1 MIQRNDYFAS
11 AYVNHYTNFNKS
23 STDLSS
29 WAYLVAKFQPANVS
43 LAAINDTKYI
53 SMGDFITLESGSM
66 DRKNISEVDLFA
78 AQNYC
83 PHKSRHRFTKCSHNF
98 WHVVSIGNS
107 RNSSQQKNSL
117 FAIPHAF
124 VNSEGNVFNRHG
136 YYIHGGC
143 SDFSWATW
151 DFSYEFSPAFNE
163 TTNITVF
170 HEPIVN
176 LVQPYENNFCH
187 EIFDVYSYFVSVQPF
202 ISMYPKAPV
211 LLRSKL
217 EHIKMLPLLRA
228 LGIDYDNL
236 QIQTVPSWDTNNA
249 RTLVYSPLVIVPL
262 STKCG
267 VIEKR
272 VVPQFRAAIASLLV
286 DFNISKGSD
295 TYQITKMDMKN
306 QIFKKGSILIYDRLT
321 DNARHLIG
329 GSDVISRLRDMYS
342 PAAAAAAA
350 ATTTGIG
357 KDTKKLLRPHREVH
371 RFIGNE
377 SLSTTLE
384 LFHDCACFIAAH
396 GAGMTNMIFLR
407 ENTSIIEIRPINYQ
421 VQVFQDISATM
432 NFKHVVFIAGKGRQH
447 GKIPLNV
454 QQFVDYAVE
463 LIDRIDI

>member
-1 MIQRNDYFAS
+1 MIQQNGFPS
-11 AYVNHYTNFNKS
+11 NNYVHVKNS
-23 STDLSS
+23 STDSSS
-29 WAYLVAKFQPANVS
+29 WAYFAAKFQPANAS
-43 LAAINDTKYI
+43 LAAFNDTKYI
-53 SMGDFITLESGSM
+53 SMGDFITLESGSI
-66 DRKNISEVDLFA
+66 DRKNISEIDLFA

-83 PHKSRHRFTKCSHNF
+83 PLKKSRHRFTKCMHNF
-98 WHVVSIGNS
+98 WHVAPAGQS
-107 RNSSQQKNSL
+107 RNSTQQKHSL

-151 DFSYEFSPAFNE
+151 DFSYKFSPTFNE

-170 HEPIVN
+170 NEPIVN

-187 EIFDVYSYFVSVQPF
+187 EIFDVYSYFVSIEPF
-202 ISMYPKAPV
+202 ISMYPLAPV

-217 EHIKMLPLLRA
+217 EHVKMLPLLRA

-236 QIQTVPSWDTNNA
+236 RIRTVPSWDVGYA
-249 RTLVYSPLVIVPL
+249 STLVYSPLVIVPL

-267 VIEKR
+267 VIEKEA
-272 VVPQFRAAIASLLV
+272 VPEFRAAIASLLV
-286 DFNISKGSD
+286 DFNITKGNDIHHDSTTD
-295 TYQITKMDMKN
+295 KKN
-306 QIFKKGSILIYDRLT
+306 QIHKKGSILIYDRLIDST
-321 DNARHLIG
+321 RHLIG
-329 GSDVISRLRDMYS
+329 GSDVLSRLREVYS
-342 PAAAAAAA
+342 PPPAAAAAASSS
-350 ATTTGIG
+350 GRG
-357 KDTKKLLRPHREVH
+357 KKKLRRPHRDVH

-377 SLSTTLE
+377 SLPKTME
-384 LFHDCACFIAAH
+384 LFHHCACFIAAH

-421 VQVFQDISATM
+421 VQVFQEISTAM

-447 GKIPLNV
+447 GQIPLNV

>member
-1 MIQRNDYFAS
+1 MIQRNGFS
-11 AYVNHYTNFNKS
+11 SNHYANFKNS
-23 STDLSS
+23 STDPPS

-43 LAAINDTKYI
+43 LAAMNDSKYI
-53 SMGDFITLESGSM
+53 SMGDFITLESGSI
-66 DRKNISEVDLFA
+66 DRKNISEIDLFA

-83 PHKSRHRFTKCSHNF
+83 PRKSRHRFTKCMHNF
-98 WHVVSIGNS
+98 WHVMSAGHSNNS
-107 RNSSQQKNSL
+107 TQQKHSL

-151 DFSYEFSPAFNE
+151 DFSYKFSPTFNE

-170 HEPIVN
+170 NEPIVN

-187 EIFDVYSYFVSVQPF
+187 EIFDVYSYFVSIQPF
-202 ISMYPKAPV
+202 ISMYPLTPV

-217 EHIKMLPLLRA
+217 EHVKMLPLLRA
-228 LGIDYDNL
+228 FGIDYDNL
-236 QIQTVPSWDTNNA
+236 RIRTIPSWDA
-249 RTLVYSPLVIVPL
+249 RYASTLVYSPLVIVPL

-267 VIEKR
+267 VIEKQA
-272 VVPQFRAAIASLLV
+272 VPEFRAAMASLLV
-286 DFNISKGSD
+286 DFNITKGNDLYHDSTTD
-295 TYQITKMDMKN
+295 KKN
-306 QIFKKGSILIYDRLT
+306 QIHKKGSILIYDRLI

-329 GSDVISRLRDMYS
+329 GSVVLSRLREVYS
-342 PAAAAAAA
+342 PAAVSSS
-350 ATTTGIG
+350 GR
-357 KDTKKLLRPHREVH
+357 DKKNQLRPYRDVH

-377 SLSTTLE
+377 SLPKTME

-421 VQVFQDISATM
+421 VQVFQEISATM

-447 GKIPLNV
+447 GQIPLNV

-463 LIDRIDI
+463 LIDRIDV